1 MYLFLKPQSDN
12 QGLKVHATQNDQL
25 IKDPM
30 VAAYTPRF
38 TPISYDGIDKNTPAG
53 ELPELLDRLEQR
65 GGYDPRTGQLTPFK
79 NISDDFDESLIN
91 QMLDSMT
98 AAVEAGLGTPA
109 TFFQDFFATNQD
121 VQNFADALDDY
132 ADEGTF
138 WVNDRHFNAFINAA
152 KASEEHAVTYSA
164 MAERIRE
171 LFEIEQEQA
180 QKAAKSAA
188 KKKTH

>member
-1 MYLFLKPQSDN
+1 
-12 QGLKVHATQNDQL
+12 
-25 IKDPM
+25 M

-38 TPISYDGIDKNTPAG
+38 TPISYDGIDQNTPAG
-53 ELPELLDRLEQR
+53 ELPELLDRLEER
-65 GGYDPRTGQLTPFK
+65 GGYDPRTGKLTPFK
-79 NISDDFDESLIN
+79 NLSDDFDESLIN

-109 TFFQDFFATNQD
+109 SFFQDFFATAND
-121 VQNFADALDDY
+121 VANFADALDDY

-138 WVNDRHFNAFINAA
+138 WVNDRHFNAFIHAT

-171 LFEIEQEQA
+171 LYEIEHAQA

-188 KKKTH
+188 KKKVH